1 MFLLCYIVIIDIN
14 NMRCRMSYKELN
26 MVALKAIYME
36 AKAEMESVKKNL
48 NAITSEIE
56 SRLKPLANDYGTVT
70 REVDGVA
77 IKVVKSKNI
86 EWDADRLAGLWAIIE
101 KDGADPSVY
110 IKKKVDY
117 TVSENAYKDWS
128 QELRDEFDDARTE
141 KEAKFKFEFMEE

>member
-1 MFLLCYIVIIDIN
+1 
-14 NMRCRMSYKELN
+14 MSYKELN

-36 AKAEMESVKKNL
+36 AKAEMEAMKKNL

-56 SRLKPLANDYGTVT
+56 SRLKPLVNDYGTKE

-86 EWDADRLAGLWAIIE
+86 EWDADRLAGLWNQIE
-101 KDGADPSVY
+101 NDGADPSVY

-117 TVSENAYKDWS
+117 TVSENAYKEWS
-128 QELRDEFDDARTE
+128 QDLKDIFDDARTE
-141 KEAKFKFEFMEE
+141 KEAKFKFEFMEDSNGQPNE

>member
-1 MFLLCYIVIIDIN
+1 MFLLCYSVFIDIN

-26 MVALKAIYME
+26 MLALKALYIE
-36 AKAEMESVKKNL
+36 AKAEMDSIKKNL

-56 SRLKPLANDYGTVT
+56 SRLKPLSNDYGTVN
-70 REVDGVA
+70 REVDSVQ
-77 IKVVKSKNI
+77 IKMVKSKDI
-86 EWDADRLAGLWAIIE
+86 EWDENRLAGLWAIIE

-110 IKKKVDY
+110 IKKKVSY

>member
-1 MFLLCYIVIIDIN
+1 
-14 NMRCRMSYKELN
+14 MSYKELN

-36 AKAEMESVKKNL
+36 AKAEMDAVKKNL

-56 SRLKPLANDYGTVT
+56 SRLKPLSNDYGTKE

-86 EWDADRLAGLWAIIE
+86 EWDADRLAGLWAQIE
-101 KDGADPSVY
+101 NDGADPSAY
-110 IKKKVDY
+110 IKKKIDY
-117 TVSENAYKDWS
+117 TVSETAYKEWS
-128 QELRDEFDDARTE
+128 QELKDVFDEARTE

>member
-1 MFLLCYIVIIDIN
+1 
-14 NMRCRMSYKELN
+14 MSYKELN
-26 MVALKAIYME
+26 MVALKAIYVE
-36 AKAEMESVKKNL
+36 AKAEADAVKKNL
-48 NAITSEIE
+48 NAITTEIE
-56 SRLKPLANDYGTVT
+56 SRLKPLSNDYGTVN

>member
-1 MFLLCYIVIIDIN
+1 
-14 NMRCRMSYKELN
+14 MSYKELN

-56 SRLKPLANDYGTVT
+56 SRLKPLANDYGTKD

-77 IKVVKSKNI
+77 IKIVKSKNI
-86 EWDADRLAGLWAIIE
+86 EWDADRLAGLWQQIE
-101 KDGADPSVY
+101 SDGADPSAY
-110 IKKKVDY
+110 IKKKIEY
-117 TVSENAYKDWS
+117 TVSENAYKEWS
-128 QELRDEFDDARTE
+128 QDLKDIFDDARTE